1 MIRIMV
7 VEDHTLVR
15 EGICALLE
23 QQEDMTVVLSES
35 NSNDALLALEQ
46 VSPDVAVVD
55 ICLPGTNGIELTQ
68 EIIAKS
74 PQTKVMALSMHVNR
88 EMVLGILSSGGSGY
102 LAKECAS
109 DELVRGIRQVLD
121 GERFFCA
128 RAFECFVED
137 PSADAVKLVPD
148 LELLSPREKEVAQLI
163 RLGNDTAAVSQKMDI
178 SVSTANT
185 HRRRIMKKL
194 NAESLAELMVLL
206 LCGVSAADQ
215 A

>member
-35 NSNDALLALEQ
+35 NAKDALQALED
-46 VSPDVAVVD
+46 VRPDVAVVD
-55 ICLPGTNGIELTQ
+55 ICLPGINGIELTQ
-68 EIIAKS
+68 DVIAKS
-74 PQTKVMALSMHVNR
+74 PETKVIALSMHVNR

-109 DELVRGIRQVLD
+109 DELVRGIRQIVE

-128 RAFECFVED
+128 KAFECFVGD
-137 PSADAVKLVPD
+137 PPDSGTMKLVPD
-148 LELLSPREKEVAQLI
+148 LDLLSPREKEVANLI
-163 RLGNDTAAVSQKMDI
+163 RLGNDTAAISQKMEI

-194 NAESLAELMVLL
+194 NAESVAELMVLL
-206 LCGVSAADQ
+206 LCGASASN
-215 A
+215 